1 MSKAR
6 IVFPEFNHSYV
17 QEAIKL
23 AKEKFPEF
31 EPIEAD
37 NLESAATA
45 IKNGLADSM
54 IAGIDY
60 TSRDVILTSRD
71 VIGVKNPRSLKKP
84 TFSASF
90 IFTKSNLATSPIG
103 QSVFVLGD
111 AAACK
116 HPNFDQ
122 LYDITL
128 QTAETATKYF
138 SYLKQQ
144 YLQSSSILKQQHPE
158 SSSLDQHQYSQIS
171 SLRNQKSNRL
181 LTLDD
186 FLTPR
191 VALLSFSTLGSG
203 GKDETITLEQ
213 EVVKRIRQDHPDLL
227 IDGELQ
233 LDAAINPR
241 IGTKKAPNSKVAGS
255 ANVLIVPDLNTG
267 NILYKAMEQFGNF
280 TSAGPILQGFNAPIS
295 DLSRGSTVLDI
306 LSVIEVELALLSS

>member
-6 IVFPEFNHSYV
+6 IVFPEFTNPYI
-17 QEAIKL
+17 QEAIKI
-23 AKEKFPEF
+23 AKEKFSDF
-31 EPIEAD
+31 EAVGAD
-37 NLESAATA
+37 NLEHACAAVKA
-45 IKNGLADSM
+45 GVADSM

-60 TSRDVILTSRD
+60 TSREVILTARD
-71 VIGVKNPRSLKKP
+71 IIGVKNPRNLEKP

-90 IFTKSNLATSPIG
+90 IFTKENQASPIG
-103 QSVFVLGD
+103 QSVFILGD

-116 HPNFDQ
+116 HPNAEQ

-128 QTAETATKYF
+128 QTADTAAKYF
-138 SYLKQQ
+138 AH
-144 YLQSSSILKQQHPE
+144 LQK
-158 SSSLDQHQYSQIS
+158 
-171 SLRNQKSNRL
+171 KSTDPAVAN
-181 LTLDD
+181 

-191 VALLSFSTLGSG
+191 VAMLSFSTLGSG
-203 GKDETITLEQ
+203 GKDDTISLTQ
-213 EVVKRIRQDHPDLL
+213 EVLTKVNADQLDLL

-241 IGTKKAPNSKVAGS
+241 IGTKKAPNSPVAGY
-255 ANVLIVPDLNTG
+255 ANVLIVPDLNSG

-306 LSVIEVELALLSS
+306 VSVIEVELALIN

>member
-6 IVFPEFNHSYV
+6 IVFPEFTNPYI
-17 QEAIKL
+17 QEAIKI
-23 AKEKFPEF
+23 AKEKFSDF
-31 EPIEAD
+31 EAVGAD
-37 NLESAATA
+37 NLEHACAAVKA
-45 IKNGLADSM
+45 GVADSM

-60 TSRDVILTSRD
+60 TSREVILTARD
-71 VIGVKNPRSLKKP
+71 IIGVKNPRNLEKP

-90 IFTKSNLATSPIG
+90 IFTKENQASPIG
-103 QSVFVLGD
+103 QSVFILGD

-116 HPNFDQ
+116 HPNAEQ

-128 QTAETATKYF
+128 QTADTAAKYF
-138 SYLKQQ
+138 AH
-144 YLQSSSILKQQHPE
+144 LQK
-158 SSSLDQHQYSQIS
+158 
-171 SLRNQKSNRL
+171 KSTDPAVAN
-181 LTLDD
+181 

-191 VALLSFSTLGSG
+191 VAMLSFSTLGSG
-203 GKDETITLEQ
+203 GKDDTISLTQ
-213 EVVKRIRQDHPDLL
+213 EVLTKVNADQLDLL

-241 IGTKKAPNSKVAGS
+241 IGTKKAPNSPVAGY
-255 ANVLIVPDLNTG
+255 ANVLIVPDLNSG

-306 LSVIEVELALLSS
+306 VSVIEVELALISQNRVMINQ